1 MTESA
6 EHAGSPERVRSP
18 LAGLGLALLGFGI
31 AVGVHFAVPWIPALT
46 VCVVLGVIFTAVPAS
61 RRLEPSVRPGLAL
74 AGRRVLRIGVVL
86 LGFKLSLVDL
96 AGLGW
101 IVLAL
106 VVGVVVVTFFLTWAL
121 GRAFRLPGQ
130 QPLLVAA
137 GFSICGA
144 SAIGAMSSV
153 TGSDDEEA
161 ATPVALVTLC
171 GTLAI
176 AILPALQGP
185 LGLGAGQFG
194 MWVGASVHDV
204 GQVVATAQVAGAT
217 ALAIAI
223 AVKLTRVVLLAP
235 LVAVTGLV
243 LRRPDG
249 ARPALV
255 PLFVAGF
262 VAASIAR
269 TVLPLSTDF
278 LAAAD
283 GVQFLLLGIALFG
296 LGSAIRIGTLV
307 RTGGRPI
314 AVAGLSW
321 AAIAVLSWGAV
332 MIATHAGV
340 AVLAR

>member
-1 MTESA
+1 LTRA
-6 EHAGSPERVRSP
+6 LDRIRGPIA
-18 LAGLGLALLGFGI
+18 GLALALLAFGI
-31 AVGVHFAVPWIPALT
+31 AVLTHALVPWVPALT
-46 VCVVLGVIFTAVPAS
+46 VCVVLGVIFAAVPAS
-61 RRLEPSVRPGLAL
+61 RRIEPLVRPGLAF
-74 AGRRVLRIGVVL
+74 ASRRVLRIGVVL

-106 VVGVVVVTFFLTWAL
+106 VVAVVVLTFFLTWGL

-130 QPLLVAA
+130 QPLLIAA

-176 AILPALQGP
+176 AILPALMAP
-185 LGLGAGQFG
+185 LGFNPGQFG

-204 GQVVATAQVAGAT
+204 GQVVATAQIAGAT

-223 AVKLTRVVLLAP
+223 AVKLARVVLLAP

-243 LRRPDG
+243 LRRSDG
-249 ARPALV
+249 PRPALV
-255 PLFVAGF
+255 PLFVVGF
-262 VAASIAR
+262 IVASIAR
-269 TVLPLSTDF
+269 TLLPLSVEF
-278 LAAAD
+278 LAVVD
-283 GVQFLLLGIALFG
+283 TMQFVLLGVALFG
-296 LGSAIRIGTLV
+296 LGSAIRIGNLV
-307 RTGGRPI
+307 RTGARPL

-321 AAIAVLSWGAV
+321 PAIAVLAWGAV
-332 MIATHAGV
+332 VIATDAGV
-340 AVLAR
+340 TALAL